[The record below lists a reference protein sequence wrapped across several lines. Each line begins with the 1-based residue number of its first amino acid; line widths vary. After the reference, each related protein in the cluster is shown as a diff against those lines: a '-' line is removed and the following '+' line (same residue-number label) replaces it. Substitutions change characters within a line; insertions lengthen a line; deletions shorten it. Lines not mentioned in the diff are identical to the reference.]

1 MNGDQPSQPHDR
13 PVDAERAQATLRTMS
28 DSELADLHAQ
38 APEALKPGA
47 WEVVDQEI
55 RRRARV
61 KQRQASGA
69 RFLEEHLDEERYP
82 AIRINVV
89 LLKAL
94 AVAVLVASVLV
105 AFLQSGQS
113 WLFTLVMLVVGFLGA
128 VSYWAGAE
136 LFLVLLDIEA
146 NTRALRDKVK

>member
-1 MNGDQPSQPHDR
+1 MNPDQPSQSHDR

-47 WEVVDQEI
+47 WDVVDQEI

-69 RFLEEHLDEERYP
+69 HFLEEQLNEERYP
-82 AIRINVV
+82 AIRINVL
-89 LLKAL
+89 LLKGL
-94 AVAVLVASVLV
+94 AVAVLVASVV
-105 AFLQSGQS
+105 AALFQSGQN
-113 WLFTLVMLVVGFLGA
+113 WLFTLVVLIVGFLGA

-136 LFLVLLDIEA
+136 LLLVLLDIEA
-146 NTRALRDKVK
+146 NTRGLRDKIR